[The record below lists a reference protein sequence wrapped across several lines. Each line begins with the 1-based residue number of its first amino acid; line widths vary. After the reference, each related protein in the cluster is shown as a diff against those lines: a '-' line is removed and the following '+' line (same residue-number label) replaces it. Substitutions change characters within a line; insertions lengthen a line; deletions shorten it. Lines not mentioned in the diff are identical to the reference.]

1 MFGDCRDLSR
11 DVQMIVIC
19 NVKQTAADGTIISV
33 PSDDLI
39 VFYLK
44 LLVWSFPI
52 KMGLCNCQNVEAAYA
67 QQQFYFVN
75 FVSEA
80 SYIQVKSSQV
90 KFIFNTI
97 VRIS

>member
-19 NVKQTAADGTIISV
+19 NVKQIAAADGTIISV

-44 LLVWSFPI
+44 LLV
-52 KMGLCNCQNVEAAYA
+52 
-67 QQQFYFVN
+67 
-75 FVSEA
+75 
-80 SYIQVKSSQV
+80 
-90 KFIFNTI
+90 
-97 VRIS
+97 